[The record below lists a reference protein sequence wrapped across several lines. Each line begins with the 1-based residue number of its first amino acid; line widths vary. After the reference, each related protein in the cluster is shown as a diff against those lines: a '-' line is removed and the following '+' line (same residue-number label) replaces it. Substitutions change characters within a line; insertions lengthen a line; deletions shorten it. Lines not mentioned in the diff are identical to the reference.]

1 MCDCDTDYY
10 TYAGSD
16 LNHHEIKNFLTV
28 AEQLHFARASEL
40 CNLSPSALTRSI
52 QRLESELGQELFLR
66 DTRQVELT
74 QAGERFLS
82 YAVKA
87 LRDWEGVCEELV
99 DDGSVDGVVSIYASV
114 TAVYSVLPD
123 LLEAYRGAYPKVRL
137 SLRTGA
143 AEDSL
148 DKLLA
153 GDIDVAVAAL
163 PDRQLERVDFIP
175 LVTTRLVFVGLKN
188 PLENVRYN
196 EPNDLKKLPLVLARS
211 GVSRTRVNQC
221 LRGLGAHT
229 ARISEVSGNEAILA
243 MVRLGCGVGV
253 VPELVLERSP
263 FRQDLE
269 ILENAPELESYVVGL
284 CATKKGQSRASVAA
298 LWELATKRSLESFP

>member
-1 MCDCDTDYY
+1 M
-10 TYAGSD
+10 
-16 LNHHEIKNFLTV
+16 NHHEIKNFLTV
-28 AEQLHFARASEL
+28 AEQLHFGRASVL

-52 QRLESELGQELFLR
+52 QRLENELDQELFIR
-66 DTRQVELT
+66 DKRQVQLT
-74 QAGERFLS
+74 LAGEKFLR

-87 LRDWEGVCEELV
+87 MRDWEGVCEDLV
-99 DDGSVDGVVSIYASV
+99 DDGSVEGVVSIYASV
-114 TAVYSVLPD
+114 TAVYSVLPG
-123 LLEAYRGAYPKVRL
+123 LLEAYRDAYPKVRL

-148 DKLLA
+148 DKLFT
-153 GDIDVAVAAL
+153 GDIDMAVAAL

-188 PLENVRYN
+188 PLPDLRYN
-196 EPNDLKKLPLVLARS
+196 EPNDLQKMPLVLARS
-211 GVSRTRVNQC
+211 GVSRSRVNQC
-221 LRGLGAHT
+221 LRELGAHT

-269 ILENAPELESYVVGL
+269 ILENTPELEPYVVGL
-284 CATKKGQSRASVAA
+284 CTSQKSQARASVAA
-298 LWELATKRSLESFP
+298 LWELARKRSLEKFQ